1 MIQNKEFLS
10 KTLNIVEIFYSIQG
24 EGTRAGLP
32 CVFIRL
38 AGCNLDCKWCD
49 TLYAKKISDGQN
61 ISFEEIIKTIKSY
74 KCNFIEFTGGEPL
87 LQQNSIDLI
96 NYLIDQNFTIA
107 IETNGSISV
116 SNLNNKIIKIIDVKC
131 PDSNMSKHNLFDNFN
146 YITENDEIKFVI
158 SSKND
163 FEWSHKIIQEY
174 NLLSKTKNILFSAVD
189 TLFSHKELAELILST
204 NSLYRQQIQIHK
216 VIWDRNARGV

>member
-1 MIQNKEFLS
+1 MIQNKDFLS

-49 TLYAKKISDGQN
+49 TLYAKKNSDGKN
-61 ISFEEIIKTIKSY
+61 ISFDEIIKTIKSY

-96 NYLIDQNFTIA
+96 NYLIDQNFTTA
-107 IETNGSISV
+107 IETNGSISI
-116 SNLNNKIIKIIDVKC
+116 SNLNKKTIKIVDVKC
-131 PDSNMSKHNLFDNFN
+131 PGSNMSEHNLFDNFN

-163 FEWSHKIIQEY
+163 FEWSHNIIQQY
-174 NLLSKTKNILFSAVD
+174 KLLNKTKNILFSAVD

>member
-1 MIQNKEFLS
+1 MIQNKDFLS

-49 TLYAKKISDGQN
+49 TLYAKKNSDGKN
-61 ISFEEIIKTIKSY
+61 ISFDEIIKTIKSY
-74 KCNFIEFTGGEPL
+74 KCNFITGGEPL

-96 NYLIDQNFTIA
+96 NYLIDQNFTTA
-107 IETNGSISV
+107 IETNGSISI
-116 SNLNNKIIKIIDVKC
+116 SNLNKKTIKIVDVKC
-131 PDSNMSKHNLFDNFN
+131 PGSNMSEHNLFDNFN

-163 FEWSHKIIQEY
+163 FEWILQFFYIS
-174 NLLSKTKNILFSAVD
+174 NI
-189 TLFSHKELAELILST
+189 
-204 NSLYRQQIQIHK
+204 
-216 VIWDRNARGV
+216 

>member
-96 NYLIDQNFTIA
+96 NYLTNQNFTIA

-163 FEWSHKIIQEY
+163 FEWSHNIIQQY
-174 NLLSKTKNILFSAVD
+174 KLLNKTKNILFSAVD